1 MMCVISI
8 IIFYKNMIRHLTQ
21 LVAVNDEQYYTSQ
34 QKVEN
39 EGQPQGM
46 IAQ

>member
-1 MMCVISI
+1 MYVISNN
-8 IIFYKNMIRHLTQ
+8 IFYKNILRHLTQ
-21 LVAVNDEQYYTSQ
+21 LAAVNDEQYYTSQ

>member
-1 MMCVISI
+1 MYVISN
-8 IIFYKNMIRHLTQ
+8 IIFYKNILRHLTQ
-21 LVAVNDEQYYTSQ
+21 QAAVNDEQYYTSQ

-46 IAQ
+46 IAH

>member
-1 MMCVISI
+1 MYVISN
-8 IIFYKNMIRHLTQ
+8 IIFYKNILRHLTQ
-21 LVAVNDEQYYTSQ
+21 LAAVNDEQYCTSQ

>member
-1 MMCVISI
+1 MYVISN
-8 IIFYKNMIRHLTQ
+8 IIFHKNILRHLTQ
-21 LVAVNDEQYYTSQ
+21 LAAVNDEQYYTSQ
-34 QKVEN
+34 QRVEN

>member
-1 MMCVISI
+1 MYVISN
-8 IIFYKNMIRHLTQ
+8 IIFYKNILRHLTQ
-21 LVAVNDEQYYTSQ
+21 LTAVNDEQYYTSQ